1 MRNAFSVLSLLHR
14 LGRNTRGAT
23 AVEFAFVAPVLV
35 FSLLSLVEIGMLGMM
50 TSGVNNAVVET
61 ARRIRTGREDAA
73 ANATGFKDQICARL
87 GSNITACR
95 ARLQVSVQKFTRFT
109 DAATVA
115 AAAPNGAF
123 DPGEAG
129 DIIVVKAN
137 YSWPLMTPFLATANG
152 RDGPMS
158 VVIASRVAFK
168 NEPFE

>member
-1 MRNAFSVLSLLHR
+1 MCLWRPSLSLLRR

-35 FSLLSLVEIGMLGMM
+35 FSILSLVEIGMLGMM

-61 ARRIRTGREDAA
+61 SRRIRTGRDDAA
-73 ANATGFKDQICARL
+73 ADATAFKDQICARL
-87 GSNITACR
+87 GGSLTACR
-95 ARLQVSVQKFTRFT
+95 ARLQISVQTFPRFA
-109 DAATVA
+109 DAAAVA
-115 AAAPNGAF
+115 AAAPNGSYNRGA
-123 DPGEAG
+123 AG

-137 YSWPLMTPFLATANG
+137 YSWPLMTPFLATTNG
-152 RDGPMS
+152 RDGPTS